1 MTPWIGVLAFVL
13 VVVAWRLISVARRVD
28 RQHVKVLG
36 LRATLEVALLRRA
49 QAANDLATSQLLDSA
64 SSLLL
69 AAAAADCFAA
79 AEAAEGLPGR
89 SAAGPDRSTVESE
102 LSAVLAEVLDSETRR
117 SLANSLAGQRLVE
130 QLDKSCYRLTLARQF
145 HNDAVAEVRLLR
157 SRAWVRAFRLAGRA
171 QLPEPFD
178 MNEEGR

>member
-1 MTPWIGVLAFVL
+1 MTPWLAAL
-13 VVVAWRLISVARRVD
+13 ALGLTIVAWRLISVARRVD

-49 QAANDLATSQLLDSA
+49 QAANDLAGSQLLDSA

-89 SAAGPDRSTVESE
+89 SASGPDRSTVESE
-102 LSAVLAEVLDSETRR
+102 LSAVLAEVLDAETRR
-117 SLANSLAGQRLVE
+117 VLAGNLAGHRLVD
-130 QLDKSCYRLTLARQF
+130 QLDQACYRLSLARQF

-178 MNEEGR
+178 MNEEGK